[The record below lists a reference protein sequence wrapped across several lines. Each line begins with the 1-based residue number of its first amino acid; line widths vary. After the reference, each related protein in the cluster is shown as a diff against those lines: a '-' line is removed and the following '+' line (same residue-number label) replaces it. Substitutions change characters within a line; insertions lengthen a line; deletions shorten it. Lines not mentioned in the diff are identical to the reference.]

1 MKTFFV
7 RKTLTLLTVLL
18 LFIVS
23 IGGAAAES
31 RYRHPG
37 MVDDLRAR
45 FAGARHPQL
54 DRSF

>member
-1 MKTFFV
+1 MKTLFV

-23 IGGAAAES
+23 ISGVGGAGH
-31 RYRHPG
+31 RHPG

-54 DRSF
+54 GRSF